1 MYSQMRAAVVVYV
14 GMLRA
19 RCAGRVKVGVVLAR
33 GGPATT
39 GNEEKVCEILRGDGA
54 RGDATQWRV

>member
-1 MYSQMRAAVVVYV
+1 VCG

-19 RCAGRVKVGVVLAR
+19 RCAGREKVGVVLAR
-33 GGPATT
+33 EGAA
-39 GNEEKVCEILRGDGA
+39 NEEKVCAALRGDGA